1 MLTVYGI
8 KNCDTC
14 RKALKWLESEGVSHK
29 FHDFRKDGI
38 SQEDVSAWLNN
49 IDRET
54 LINKRGTTFR
64 KLEPSEKEELEGQR
78 PGSLLLAQPTLLK
91 RPIFKIGDQFVVGFK
106 DAEKV
111 AVAEL
116 LK

>member
-1 MLTVYGI
+1 MVTVYGI

-14 RKALKWLESEGVSHK
+14 KKALKWLESEGLSHE
-29 FHDFRKDGI
+29 FHDFRKDGL
-38 SQEDVSAWLNN
+38 SMEDVSTWLKK

-54 LINKRGTTFR
+54 LINKRGTTYR
-64 KLEPSEKEELEGQR
+64 KLGPPEKDVLDGSSPEEL
-78 PGSLLLAQPTLLK
+78 LLSQPTLLK

-106 DAEKV
+106 DAEK
-111 AVAEL
+111 ATLAGL